1 MAFSTSTPVLAVMQY
16 IGVNNPEAD
25 AEKLVN
31 GEFNN
36 LGDLMSVDPGDLL
49 KTLEACGLKPKS
61 QAFLK
66 KFVVDQ
72 HAGGASARGSS
83 AGGRKSA
90 ESVVKSSLV
99 RFHNE
104 HLEPQMK
111 YVTLHPTVLFFH
123 VRAVLPVLLR
133 RRRRRRRLRQ

>member
-1 MAFSTSTPVLAVMQY
+1 VSVRLTDPPLKKKSMAFSTSTPVLEVMQH

-25 AEKLVN
+25 AEKLVQ

-61 QAFLK
+61 QAVLK
-66 KFVVDQ
+66 KFVVNQ
-72 HAGGASARGSS
+72 HAGGSS

-90 ESVVKSSLV
+90 ESVVKSGSTK
-99 RFHNE
+99 N
-104 HLEPQMK
+104 
-111 YVTLHPTVLFFH
+111 TLSSK
-123 VRAVLPVLLR
+123 
-133 RRRRRRRLRQ
+133 